1 MWTLV
6 GVLAGFP
13 LGILSTTLTARLLG
27 STGFGDYALLVYV
40 GSLATGLSELGLTSV
55 LQRRVALAYGRD
67 DRSGELAAAQAA
79 LPVMALRLLSLVVVI
94 LFFVHDPLALAL
106 VVMSAIT
113 STLAGSALV
122 FLTGTSRSAV
132 MAQVGIAC
140 TVLGATSLVVVAA
153 LTHRADL
160 AFGAYLLGGSLP
172 NLVLLFRTGHP
183 ARELLRLRRPH
194 VTRAEWR
201 FGFMTYLHTQLSTLV
216 FSRSELLFFPGSR
229 ASERGSFAAAST
241 IASRS
246 TIAIDA
252 LFGPVPAAL
261 STAFGRGRESYQ
273 RNLTSLFRLSAAVFA
288 LTFPAVVVVAVAA
301 APYLFPESFGD
312 LTAPVVVLVAVSMLQ
327 SATQPAS
334 AAWTAEGEARPLLIA
349 AVVSGSANLLLSA
362 VLIPRYGLQGAVVS
376 SAAAGVLYLVWAT
389 VAFRGRLAPGEY
401 RRYVVVIAVATGTG
415 CLLGLVVPLVPAPR
429 LIGGAALAIVAV
441 GVGALVV
448 RVSGVLQQA
457 ELRLLIDPTRR
468 DGSARLLRVFGPPL
482 RLLSG
487 GGSAGASPEP

>member
-1 MWTLV
+1 LV
-6 GVLAGFP
+6 GVLAGLP

-40 GSLATGLSELGLTSV
+40 GSLATGLSELGLTTV

-67 DRSGELAAAQAA
+67 DRAGELAAAQAA
-79 LPVMALRLLSLVVVI
+79 LPVMGLRLLSLVVVM

-106 VVMSAIT
+106 VILSAVT
-113 STLAGSALV
+113 STLAGPSLV

-132 MAQVGIAC
+132 MAQMGILCTLLAAVALVG
-140 TVLGATSLVVVAA
+140 VAA
-153 LTHRADL
+153 ATHRADL

-183 ARELLRLRRPH
+183 ARELLRGRIPK
-194 VTRAEWR
+194 VTKPEWR
-201 FGFMTYLHTQLSTLV
+201 FGLMAYLHTQLSTLV

-229 ASERGSFAAAST
+229 SSERGSFAAAST

-261 STAFGRGRESYQ
+261 ATAFGRGRDSYQ
-273 RNLTSLFRLSAAVFA
+273 RSLTSLFRVSAAVFA

-312 LTAPVVVLVAVSMLQ
+312 LTVPVVILVAVSMLQ
-327 SATQPAS
+327 SAIQPAS

-349 AVVSGSANLLLSA
+349 ALVSVAANLILSA
-362 VLIPRYGLQGAVVS
+362 VLIPQFGLPGAVVS
-376 SAAAGVLYLVWAT
+376 SAAAGLLYLVWAT
-389 VAFRGRLAPGEY
+389 LAFRGRLLRGEY
-401 RRYVVVIAVATGTG
+401 RRYVVVIAVATGAG
-415 CLLGLVVPLVPAPR
+415 CLLGLTASFIPGPR
-429 LIGGAALAIVAV
+429 LLTGALLAVFAV
-441 GVGALVV
+441 GLGGIVV
-448 RVSGVLQQA
+448 RVSRVLRPA
-457 ELRLLIDPTRR
+457 EIELLTNPGRGER
-468 DGSARLLRVFGPPL
+468 AARLMTVFGPPL

-487 GGSAGASPEP
+487 GGSASASPEP